1 MHEFSMRMTAH
12 DGVLLYEDG
21 SEVTLWGN
29 NFQPNLYWEYKFRME
44 HLGLPMTPETM
55 KEMCD
60 DGFRDLST
68 MGCDVIRCHLTPA
81 DFTDAEGNLVN
92 NMWLDMLGYLV
103 AKARENEVYV
113 YLTLVNHMDFTL
125 IEDSFIAHATREE
138 WIFNPETVQKTRRY
152 IHQLINTVN
161 PYTGIAYKDDP
172 VIAVWGL
179 INEPEYLDYRQM
191 LADPAQ
197 KALFFQWLEKHD
209 YPKNEAHFSIYRYET
224 VRNYIDA
231 MHDLLRK
238 EGALQP
244 VVWNCNWPRMIDG
257 RREVFRAIADSK
269 CEAVAFCLYPGQDD
283 VADPFVKNPA
293 DLSDRN
299 YLPFLRHCFDDYDH
313 LGWLR
318 DPQFAGKAKL
328 VYEFETMYNAESS
341 YLHPAMAKLFR
352 ALGVQMATMWTHTF
366 NIYAPYQGGS
376 HVLNLKTTPKKAA
389 GYIIAGEVFRHL
401 PRGFEFKTDSPTQD
415 VFDGFA
421 LSFEHDLS
429 IASSADMFIH
439 SGDTVWRPVDVPEAP
454 KKIIGRGNSPFVRYE
469 GTGLYFIDIG
479 DENVQI
485 KIYPHARFVRNW
497 WEWHTDGRPIVEL
510 DDQTER
516 PFELNLPGREP
527 IKLNLKPGVSRA
539 ALVSAPVPA
548 L

>member
-1 MHEFSMRMTAH
+1 MMHKFPMKMRVR

-21 SEVTLWGN
+21 SEVVLWGN
-29 NFQPNLYWEYKFRME
+29 NFQPNLYWEYMFRMQ
-44 HLGLPMTPETM
+44 HLGIPMTLEVM

-60 DGFRDLST
+60 DGFRDLKK
-68 MGCDVIRCHLTPA
+68 MGCDVIRCHLTPS
-81 DFTDAEGNLVN
+81 DFTDDEGNLVE
-92 NMWLDMLGYLV
+92 NMWLEMLGYVV
-103 AKARENEVYV
+103 AKARENGVYV
-113 YLTLVNHMDFTL
+113 YITLVNQMDFAL

-138 WIFNPETVQKTRRY
+138 WIFNPETVQKTQRY
-152 IHQLINTVN
+152 IRQLLNIRN
-161 PYTGIAYKDDP
+161 PFTGIAFKDDP
-172 VIAVWGL
+172 TIAVWGL
-179 INEPEYLDYRQM
+179 INEPEYLDYREMQD
-191 LADPAQ
+191 DPVQ
-197 KALFFQWLEKHD
+197 KALFFQWLEKQGF
-209 YPKNEAHFSIYRYET
+209 PKNEAYFSKYRYEV
-224 VRNYIDA
+224 VRDYIDG
-231 MHDLLRK
+231 MHNLLRE

-244 VVWNCNWPRMIDG
+244 VVWNCNWPRMING

-269 CEAVAFCLYPGQDD
+269 ADAVSFCLYPGQDD

-299 YLPFLRHCFDDYDH
+299 YLPFLQHCFDDYDH

-376 HVLNLKTTPKKAA
+376 HILNLKTTPKKAA

-401 PRGFEFKTDSPTQD
+401 PRGFEFKTDSATQD
-415 VFDGFA
+415 VFDEFA

-429 IASSADMFIH
+429 IVSSSDEFIH
-439 SGDTVWRPVDVPEAP
+439 SGDAVWCPVGLPESP
-454 KKIIGRGNSPFVRYE
+454 KKIIGYGNSPFVNYE
-469 GTGLYFIDIG
+469 GKGLYFIEIT
-479 DENVQI
+479 ENDVQI
-485 KIYPHARFVRNW
+485 EIYPHARFVRNW
-497 WEWHTDGRPIVEL
+497 WEWHADGKLVVEL
-510 DDQTER
+510 DDETAF
-516 PFELNLPGREP
+516 PFELNLPGHDP
-527 IKLNLKPGVSRA
+527 IKLNVTPGVHTVRA
-539 ALVSAPVPA
+539 GLVPA